1 MKNLMILSVSVLLF
15 SCGTVNEEPEVVITD
30 TTDTTTVDVVSD
42 TTTVN
47 TFDPT
52 GISNVQELLDTLA
65 NMPEGTVIE
74 D

>member
-1 MKNLMILSVSVLLF
+1 MILSVSVLLF